1 MNPDMSRVVAV
12 LDDDLAVIERKT
24 RQLRRLADA
33 LAANDLDALSRVA
46 EDLRITQADVARC
59 NEERSRLRASL
70 AGALGTSPQNVNLSL
85 LCRHADE
92 TGRLALDGQRH
103 RIAVAADELAR
114 SRLTAST
121 LLLERAR
128 LNRAFLAALFPNDDA
143 APTYSPAGR
152 SPSRVAP
159 RLVDLET

>member
-46 EDLRITQADVARC
+46 EDLRITQSDVARC

-70 AGALGTSPQNVNLSL
+70 AGALDTSPQNVNLSL
-85 LCRHADE
+85 LCSHADDAS
-92 TGRLALDGQRH
+92 RLALEQQRQ

-143 APTYSPAGR
+143 APIYSPAGR
-152 SPSRVAP
+152 APTRVTP